1 MLKKLLLAAAALA
14 VSAPALAG
22 PHGKHFDRRDFDRG
36 HRHVVV
42 HRPVHVVHRPV
53 HVYRPAP
60 VVHHYYHRPAPQ
72 PVVVYQHS
80 HADAGALLFGAVL
93 GAAIVHHVVTGY

>member
-14 VSAPALAG
+14 LSVPAFAG
-22 PHGKHFDRRDFDRG
+22 PHGKHVVRHVERG

-42 HRPVHVVHRPV
+42 HKPVHVVHRPV

-60 VVHHYYHRPAPQ
+60 VVHHYYHRPAPR
-72 PVVVYQHS
+72 PVVVHHQS
-80 HADAGALLFGAVL
+80 HPNAGALLVGAVL

>member
-1 MLKKLLLAAAALA
+1 MLKKLILAAAALA
-14 VSAPALAG
+14 VSVPALAG
-22 PHGKHFDRRDFDRG
+22 PHGKQFERRHFDRG

-42 HRPVHVVHRPV
+42 HKPVHVVHRPV

-60 VVHHYYHRPAPQ
+60 VVHHYYHRPAPR
-72 PVVVYQHS
+72 PVVVHQYAHPNPV
-80 HADAGALLFGAVL
+80 AVLAGAVI

>member
-1 MLKKLLLAAAALA
+1 MLKKLILATAALA
-14 VSAPALAG
+14 VSVPAFAG
-22 PHGKHFDRRDFDRG
+22 PHGKQVDRRHFDRG
-36 HRHVVV
+36 QRHVVV
-42 HRPVHVVHRPV
+42 HKPVHVVHRPV

-72 PVVVYQHS
+72 PVVVHHHS
-80 HADAGALLFGAVL
+80 HANPGALLFGAVL